1 MQPSFTRGQLP
12 QTALL
17 GPVILKIS
25 LYLSHLIII
34 GIRIDEKGLDP
45 GTLIHFKVVTTT
57 HEISS
62 YQVFHSFYEEM
73 RCKFSISSKAKNLF
87 LSLAESVAQ
96 TLNVTSCYVCGRINM
111 EDHWP
116 WKARE
121 RDPQEPFNETA
132 FPKHR
137 KDIWL
142 LKTSINGN
150 YCISL
155 PGGQFCTPVGD
166 LTYLG
171 QKF

>member
-73 RCKFSISSKAKNLF
+73 RSRFFHLCK
-87 LSLAESVAQ
+87 
-96 TLNVTSCYVCGRINM
+96 R
-111 EDHWP
+111 
-116 WKARE
+116 
-121 RDPQEPFNETA
+121 
-132 FPKHR
+132 
-137 KDIWL
+137 
-142 LKTSINGN
+142 
-150 YCISL
+150 
-155 PGGQFCTPVGD
+155 
-166 LTYLG
+166 
-171 QKF
+171 